1 MKVIYT
7 EAAEQEMVSF
17 HQQQKEL
24 IESLVAEKKVVFG
37 DDVLEITASD
47 IKEASRKIKVFRPTS
62 IRYSN
67 VQVLTKVYVIL
78 GALMMIG
85 AIFYPRIAELFL
97 ENRTQAMIF
106 IMGAAMTLIGVLAN
120 YFYVL
125 RRRRYLEV
133 ERLMLDRP
141 QRDKE

>member
-7 EAAEQEMVSF
+7 EAAEQEMLNF

-24 IESLVAEKKVVFG
+24 LESLIAEKKVVFG

-47 IKEASRKIKVFRPTS
+47 IKEASRKIRAFRPTN
-62 IRYSN
+62 IRYN
-67 VQVLTKVYVIL
+67 NIQVLTKVYVFL
-78 GALMMIG
+78 GALMMVG
-85 AIFYPRIAELFL
+85 AIFYPRISELFQ

-106 IMGAAMTLIGVLAN
+106 LMGALMALIGIFAN

-125 RRRRYLEV
+125 RKRRYLEV
-133 ERLMLDRP
+133 EKMMFDNARK
-141 QRDKE
+141 DKE

>member
-7 EAAEQEMVSF
+7 EAAEQEILNF

-24 IESLVAEKKVVFG
+24 LESLIAEKKVVFG

-47 IKEASRKIKVFRPTS
+47 IKEASRKIRAFRPMN
-62 IRYSN
+62 IRYN
-67 VQVLTKVYVIL
+67 NIQVLTKVYVFL
-78 GALMMIG
+78 GALMMVG
-85 AIFYPRIAELFL
+85 AIFYPRISELFQ

-106 IMGAAMTLIGVLAN
+106 LMGALMALIGIFAN

-125 RRRRYLEV
+125 RKRRYLEV
-133 ERLMLDRP
+133 EKMMFDNARK
-141 QRDKE
+141 DKE